1 MSERTEPDVLLSGLG
16 IGESPRWH
24 DGRLWFADWGAH
36 EVVAVDQAG
45 VRETVA
51 PGPGVTFC
59 LDFLP
64 DGTLVVVDGARSRL
78 VRPGPAGDLVTHVD
92 LSALAGGGWNDIAVD
107 RRGFTYVNNIGFDLM
122 AGEPPAPGWVAVT
135 APDGA
140 ARRVADDL
148 AFPNGMA
155 LTPDGST
162 LVVAESYAGRLT
174 AYDVAPDGGLTRRRT
189 WAAVEGSAPDGICID
204 AEGAVWY
211 GDVPNR
217 QCVRVEEGGRVL
229 RTVPLDRGCF
239 ACALGGDDGRTLF
252 MVAAVWR
259 GPEQMFEPPWTGE
272 LLTLRVP
279 VGAPV

>member
-1 MSERTEPDVLLSGLG
+1 MSEGTEPDVLLSGLG

-78 VRPGPAGDLVTHVD
+78 VRPGPDGDLVTHVD
-92 LSALAGGGWNDIAVD
+92 LSALAGGGWNDIAID
-107 RRGFTYVNNIGFDLM
+107 RRGFAYVNNIGFDLM
-122 AGEPPAPGWVAVT
+122 AGEPPAPGWVAVI
-135 APDGA
+135 APDGT

-155 LTPDGST
+155 LTPDGAT

-174 AYDVAPDGGLTRRRT
+174 AYDVTPDGGLTRRRT
-189 WAAVEGSAPDGICID
+189 WAAVEGSAPDGICVD

-217 QCVRVEEGGRVL
+217 QCVRVAEGGRVL
-229 RTVPLDRGCF
+229 QAVPLDRGCF